1 MSKEAHNHRPPSSRF
16 EMKDNVDNNCSLVLH
31 LSGSNR
37 ICKSGIRCI
46 NLRCQIVNRNKPRR
60 LVNLTGKHRLS
71 NEANILL
78 ASFFLTLLIFALLA
92 TYISCNNSLQRT
104 TEQSIKLDAQKHD
117 TSNPFLRAL
126 LTNQQ
131 FTSQLHNNQ
140 HLHYLHHD
148 QNMGR
153 NNNEFMARKM
163 QLSPQNHH
171 HHHIQSPINQMMVNS
186 NQMPMPHIGHAQNL
200 PPNLGVSES
209 NSYNSIANLQDYP
222 DRPQSGPQNNE
233 QNNGADPNIGQNGA
247 PPQVVAAAA
256 VAAQTSAN
264 SANIVNDEPRSG
276 FNEYQGDQI
285 SFEHNASIRNSN
297 QNGIGTNQNL
307 NDQSTNSRS
316 SGPSDGYSRV
326 EQIKP
331 RDSSSSS
338 NPLRSSMDP
347 FEDIGGGSGL
357 STSEYERDLADLDE
371 EFNRHTSYRRPV
383 TPGAMVSDSYMS
395 LSPDRYEAR
404 RYNRRPSYDYSG
416 DYLNTAGS
424 ISSIV
429 PRAYQRSP
437 PPHWPSS
444 SPYSDNSDLWTDS
457 NVDFSPLSSYVS
469 PSQYSYRWRPRY
481 QRVSAYPGAH
491 PYLTASASEQHMHPG
506 YNMIPSYT
514 PPVPTETISIALSPL
529 AAAAAAA
536 ASALAAAD
544 KSRHQNHH
552 HWLTLPRITTTTT
565 TNSINPAPTTST
577 SASNTHTQAIP
588 PTAFQTAY
596 IHRPN
601 PYALSSMPI
610 YAIAPRPTPQLAPSH
625 HPPGPAASYLP
636 YFHGGAPA
644 IIAYRPTNVMPPAS
658 LLTAAS
664 FAYPLRL
671 PVTTIPKAPSVAMT
685 LNPTRSNSVRPFH
698 SDLQYAESKSK
709 TNLNNNNT
717 SEVKGLVK
725 GGTLTAMAKNLTRKM
740 FGSSSQIRPQHVAP
754 PANLTPS
761 YDLFSQTQNSS
772 SSSSSFNAG
781 SPLLTV

>member
-1 MSKEAHNHRPPSSRF
+1 M
-16 EMKDNVDNNCSLVLH
+16 
-31 LSGSNR
+31 
-37 ICKSGIRCI
+37 
-46 NLRCQIVNRNKPRR
+46 NRNHPRLLNFTKKR
-60 LVNLTGKHRLS
+60 RLS
-71 NEANILL
+71 NGTNIFLVY
-78 ASFFLTLLIFALLA
+78 FFSMLLIIALFAP
-92 TYISCNNSLQRT
+92 YISCNNIQRT
-104 TEQSIKLDAQKHD
+104 EPSMKLGGQKHD

-131 FTSQLHNNQ
+131 FTAHVHP
-140 HLHYLHHD
+140 HL
-148 QNMGR
+148 GR
-153 NNNEFMARKM
+153 NNEFMSRKM
-163 QLSPQNHH
+163 AISSQS
-171 HHHIQSPINQMMVNS
+171 HHIPPINQMMVNS
-186 NQMPMPHIGHAQNL
+186 NQMPILHIGHQNL
-200 PPNLGVSES
+200 APNMGVSES
-209 NSYNSIANLQDYP
+209 SSYNSIASLQDYP
-222 DRPQSGPQNNE
+222 ERPQSGQNNE
-233 QNNGADPNIGQNGA
+233 QNSNNNPDSNVGQNG
-247 PPQVVAAAA
+247 PPTAAALPP
-256 VAAQTSAN
+256 SS
-264 SANIVNDEPRSG
+264 SANIINDEPRSG
-276 FNEYQGDQI
+276 LNEYQSDQN

-297 QNGIGTNQNL
+297 QNGGNHNM
-307 NDQSTNSRS
+307 NDQPTNSRS
-316 SGPSDGYSRV
+316 SGSDGYSRP

-331 RDSSSSS
+331 RDSSSNSH
-338 NPLRSSMDP
+338 PLRSSLDP
-347 FEDIGGGSGL
+347 FEDIAGGGI

-371 EFNRHTSYRRPV
+371 EFNRHTSYRRP
-383 TPGAMVSDSYMS
+383 TSGPIVSDSYLS

-404 RYNRRPSYDYSG
+404 RYNRRPSYDYTG

-437 PPHWPSS
+437 PHWSS
-444 SPYSDNSDLWTDS
+444 ASPYSDNSDLWADS

-481 QRVSAYPGAH
+481 QRVSAYP
-491 PYLTASASEQHMHPG
+491 YLTASASEQHLHPG

-514 PPVPTETISIALSPL
+514 PQVPTETISIALSPL

-552 HWLTLPRITTTTT
+552 HWLTLPRITT
-565 TNSINPAPTTST
+565 NSINPTPTTST
-577 SASNTHTQAIP
+577 SAPNTHTQAIP
-588 PTAFQTAY
+588 AAAFQTAY

-610 YAIAPRPTPQLAPSH
+610 YAIAPRPTAPIAPPSH
-625 HPPGPAASYLP
+625 PSGAAASYIP

-671 PVTTIPKAPSVAMT
+671 PVTTIPKAPTSIGMT
-685 LNPTRSNSVRPFH
+685 INPTRSSAMRPFH

-709 TNLNNNNT
+709 TNLNNNT
-717 SEVKGLVK
+717 SEGKGLVK

-754 PANLTPS
+754 PPNLNPS
-761 YDLFSQTQNSS
+761 TYDLFSPTHNSS
-772 SSSSSFNAG
+772 SSNAG
-781 SPLLTV
+781 SALSV